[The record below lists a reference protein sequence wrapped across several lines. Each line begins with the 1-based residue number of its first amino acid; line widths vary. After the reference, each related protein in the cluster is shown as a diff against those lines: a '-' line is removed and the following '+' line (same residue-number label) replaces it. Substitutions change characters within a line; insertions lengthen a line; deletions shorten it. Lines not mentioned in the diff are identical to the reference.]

1 MAVAVLKQRRSN
13 STSFTCA
20 DGTAIPKGTL
30 LALTDNRTAIQ
41 NSASGSVLAGIC
53 ARDKVASSGI
63 TEVDVFTDGIF
74 EMTFSGSGTV
84 GLAVMG
90 SSASQDA
97 VEQASPTERGREI
110 LGHLLQ
116 TATNAELVQVEL
128 NIGGGGNQIT

>member
-1 MAVAVLKQRRSN
+1 MAVAVLRQRRSN

-30 LALTDNRTAIQ
+30 LALTDPRTAIQ
-41 NSASGSVLAGIC
+41 NSTSGSVLAGIC
-53 ARDKVASSGI
+53 ARDKVANSGI

-74 EMTFSGSGTV
+74 DMTFSGSGII

-90 SSASQDA
+90 STASQDA
-97 VEQASPTERGREI
+97 IEQASPTERGREI
-110 LGHLLQ
+110 LGHTL
-116 TATNAELVQVEL
+116 ESPSDGEVVQVEL